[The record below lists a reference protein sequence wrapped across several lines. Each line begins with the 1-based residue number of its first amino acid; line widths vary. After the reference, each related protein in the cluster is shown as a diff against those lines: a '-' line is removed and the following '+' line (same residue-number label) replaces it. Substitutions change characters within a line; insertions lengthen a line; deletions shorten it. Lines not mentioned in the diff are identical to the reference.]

1 MFEQVKNV
9 MANKE
14 TTCGP
19 KRTLPTI
26 SFSLIPHDVGILMTF
41 QQNSNSYRSPYGTD
55 SNPVSYL
62 RAILFGYFLSKR
74 VRNSSGCQKSACKLL
89 NNLLIL
95 TFCFIAGI
103 TATIPSELPSPCQ
116 GRYHIL
122 LFKELSHKSLHLK
135 WYSNLLRTFLTATD
149 RCFSFGSSSFHFFE
163 INGV

>member
-55 SNPVSYL
+55 SSCLDVMSIPSVICGRSSSD
-62 RAILFGYFLSKR
+62 IFLSKR

-89 NNLLIL
+89 NNLPIL

-135 WYSNLLRTFLTATD
+135 
-149 RCFSFGSSSFHFFE
+149 
-163 INGV
+163 